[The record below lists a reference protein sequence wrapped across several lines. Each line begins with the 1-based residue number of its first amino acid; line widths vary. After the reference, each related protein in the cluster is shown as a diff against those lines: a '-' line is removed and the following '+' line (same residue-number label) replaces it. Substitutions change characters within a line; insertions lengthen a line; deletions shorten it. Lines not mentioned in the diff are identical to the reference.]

1 MFTILI
7 LLSVS
12 FAYDVQV
19 VDKSGAPIQD
29 AYVELIPKNGVV
41 NPQSKDKM
49 IIDQVD
55 KEFVPM
61 VSAVPVGTTVFFPN
75 SDNIQHQIYSFSSAK
90 NFDLPLYGSS
100 DVNSILFDKSGIVS
114 MGCNIHDWM
123 LAYVYIYESIYFKST
138 NGDGLAS
145 FENLPEADYTLR
157 IWSPRLRSPKSVLE
171 LDLSVNKETVMTKQ
185 TLNVRKSIRKPP
197 RIEDKEY

>member
-1 MFTILI
+1 MMVLTM
-7 LLSVS
+7 LSIS
-12 FAYDVQV
+12 LAYNVHV

-29 AYVELIPKNGVV
+29 AYVELIPKKEPATVQ
-41 NPQSKDKM
+41 PKDKV

-90 NFDLPLYGSS
+90 NFDLPLYGSN
-100 DVNSILFDKSGIVS
+100 DVNSIVFDNVGVVS

-123 LAYVYIYESIYFKST
+123 LAYVYIYESVYFKST
-138 NGDGLAS
+138 NSEGLAI
-145 FENLPEADYTLR
+145 FDDIPDAEYTLR
-157 IWSPRLRSPKSVLE
+157 VWSPRLRSPKNTIEV
-171 LDLSVNKETVMTKQ
+171 DIVVNKDNSSSKQ
-185 TLNVRKSIRKPP
+185 VLNVRKSVRKPA

>member
-1 MFTILI
+1 MVLTM
-7 LLSVS
+7 LSIS
-12 FAYDVQV
+12 LAYNVHV

-29 AYVELIPKNGVV
+29 AYVELIPKKEPATVQ
-41 NPQSKDKM
+41 PKDKV

-90 NFDLPLYGSS
+90 NFDLPLYGSN
-100 DVNSILFDKSGIVS
+100 DVNSIVFDNVGVVS

-123 LAYVYIYESIYFKST
+123 LAYVYIYESVYFKST
-138 NGDGLAS
+138 NSEGLAI
-145 FENLPEADYTLR
+145 FDDIPDAEYTLR
-157 IWSPRLRSPKSVLE
+157 VWSPRLRSPKNTIEV
-171 LDLSVNKETVMTKQ
+171 DIVVNKDNSSSKQ
-185 TLNVRKSIRKPP
+185 VLNVRKSVRKPA